1 MIDVH
6 LFILAVAMIIGLIF
20 SYLAIV
26 EKDLLR
32 AIGYSAVQA
41 IAYTIVFYI
50 LMAPDIVL
58 AYVAIAVGVYSALL
72 VFVVSKTERYEVKRM
87 KRAAVGAIVLIGIV
101 LIAGYFL
108 STAHFLPMQHGVRPL
123 GKFYL
128 QNSMF
133 GNYSARSP
141 EGVTSILWDYRGL
154 DTLYETTVF
163 FLAII
168 GSLTLFRLT
177 RKEENEIKSEKIHVK
192 GLTEIV
198 RTITKIIAA
207 MILAVSASIALH
219 GHLTPGG
226 GFQGGSALAV
236 VPLLIIAAF
245 SKYALEGHG
254 LDKLRAIIIR
264 TCGLLGI
271 LILVL
276 IPFFMGYYLMQNQ
289 PIFPARIGGQL
300 TSGTLV
306 FYNFFEF
313 LAVGAGFTAVFL
325 LLSIPEKIFE
335 KILRREK
342 NA

>member
-1 MIDVH
+1 MRR
-6 LFILAVAMIIGLIF
+6 A
-20 SYLAIV
+20 
-26 EKDLLR
+26 
-32 AIGYSAVQA
+32 AIGA
-41 IAYTIVFYI
+41 II
-50 LMAPDIVL
+50 
-58 AYVAIAVGVYSALL
+58 
-72 VFVVSKTERYEVKRM
+72 
-87 KRAAVGAIVLIGIV
+87 LIGIV

-108 STAHFLPMQHGVRPL
+108 STASFLPMQSGVRPL

-177 RKEENEIKSEKIHVK
+177 RKEEKEVKSEKIRVK
-192 GLTEIV
+192 GLSEIV
-198 RTITKIIAA
+198 RTVTKVIAA

-289 PIFPARIGGQL
+289 PVFPAWIAGQL

-335 KILRREK
+335 KILRREE